1 MLYEFARPFL
11 FALDAETAHD
21 LTLASL
27 RTAQALHLPVACT
40 VPSARPVRVMGLE
53 FPNRIGLAAGLDK
66 NGECIEGLAAL
77 GFGHIEIGTVTPRP
91 QPGNP

>member
-27 RTAQALHLPVACT
+27 RTAHALHLPVACAA
-40 VPSARPVRVMGLE
+40 PRSEERRVG
-53 FPNRIGLAAGLDK
+53 K
-66 NGECIEGLAAL
+66 EC
-77 GFGHIEIGTVTPRP
+77 
-91 QPGNP
+91 